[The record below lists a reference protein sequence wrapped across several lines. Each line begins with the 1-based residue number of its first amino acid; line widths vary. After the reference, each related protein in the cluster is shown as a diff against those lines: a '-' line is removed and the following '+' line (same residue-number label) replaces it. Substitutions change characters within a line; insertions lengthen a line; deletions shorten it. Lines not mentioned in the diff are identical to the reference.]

1 MALYEPFKFS
11 ALDELKRK
19 AESLGLEIDFSDNL
33 PILSQEAPIG
43 ARKSPNRF
51 STLPMEGRD
60 SNPDGSP
67 SELTFRR
74 YRRYGSGGWGL
85 IQFEAC
91 AVWPGGRSSDRQ
103 LAIGPSTE
111 NSLASLLE
119 AARDA
124 ARSAMGPGH
133 SPLCILQLQDAG
145 RYRHATGTTPG
156 LTVPY
161 PLLDRRAKVPE
172 GTPLLSDDEIEK
184 IQDKM
189 TEAAVRAEKL
199 GFDGIDIKSC
209 HRYLGSELLAAHLRP
224 GKFGGD
230 FEGRTR
236 FLRELTERIRGA
248 VKSRNFLVTSRIN
261 LFDGFPY
268 PYGWGCDRSDPPKP
282 DMSEP
287 LKLVG
292 ILGELG
298 LDLLTTSTGTPY
310 YNPWLVRPFD
320 RIVPGNIE
328 APEHPL
334 EGVAR
339 LFSLTGEIQRT
350 FPDLPVAG
358 SGYTWLRQYG
368 IFAAAANIEKKAA
381 TIAGFGRTAFA
392 YPDLPRDVMEKGAV
406 DPGKVCVSCSLC
418 SEVMSQGG
426 STGCY
431 AKDREVYG
439 PMLKEHRASRR
450 SN

>member
-1 MALYEPFKFS
+1 MALYEPFKFA
-11 ALDELKRK
+11 ALDELRQKV
-19 AESLGLEIDFSDNL
+19 ESLGLEVAFSDNL
-33 PILSQEAPIG
+33 QTLSQEAPIG
-43 ARKSPNRF
+43 GRRAPNRF

-60 SNPDGSP
+60 SQPDGSP
-67 SELTFRR
+67 SDLTFRR

-111 NSLASLLE
+111 KSLASLLE
-119 AARDA
+119 ATKEAPREA
-124 ARSAMGPGH
+124 LGPSH
-133 SPLCILQLQDAG
+133 SPLCLLQLQDAG
-145 RYRHATGTTPG
+145 RYRHAAGTVPG

-172 GTPLLSDDEIEK
+172 DTPVLKDGDIEK
-184 IQDKM
+184 IQDRM
-189 TEAAVRAEKL
+189 TEAAVRAERL

-209 HRYLGSELLAAHLRP
+209 HRYLGSELLAAHLRT

-230 FEGRTR
+230 FEGRTH
-236 FLRELTERIRGA
+236 FLRELTERIRSA
-248 VKSRNFLVTSRIN
+248 VKNRSFLVTSRMN

-268 PYGWGCDRSDPPKP
+268 PYGWGCDRSDPPRP
-282 DMSEP
+282 AMSEP

-292 ILGELG
+292 ILKNLG
-298 LDLLTTSTGTPY
+298 LDLLNTSTGTPY

-320 RIVPGNIE
+320 RLVPGNIE

-334 EGVAR
+334 EGVVR
-339 LFSLTGEIQRT
+339 LFSLTGEVQREY
-350 FPDLPVAG
+350 PDLPVVG
-358 SGYTWLRQYG
+358 SGYTWLRQFG
-368 IFAAAANIEKKAA
+368 VLAAAANVERKAV
-381 TIAGFGRTAFA
+381 TFAGFGRTVFA
-392 YPDLPRDVMEKGAV
+392 YPEMPRDVMEKGAV
-406 DPGKVCVSCSLC
+406 DSGKICVSCSLC

-426 STGCY
+426 AAGCY

-439 PMLKEHRASRR
+439 PILKEHRASFR